1 MKYVSALKTKLIY
14 VFAIPDELHRG
25 CLKIGETTID
35 EVDFQDLY
43 ENSSALNRA
52 AKKRID
58 SYTKT
63 AGIPYQLL
71 YTEPSFSI
79 KGASVVGFNDKAVHE
94 VLKRSGIPCAD
105 LGIENQG
112 TEWFRTDLET
122 VKKAIQAAKEGRSA
136 LENSQITTNLTPIVL
151 RPEQREA
158 VDKTIRRFQSGHDM
172 LWYAKMRFGKTVC
185 ALQVVKEMNA
195 HRTLILTHRPV
206 VDKGWFEDFSKI
218 FVDTKNFRYGSRN
231 CSCKFEELESDAQY
245 DPNSHYVY
253 FASLQDLRGSELT
266 GGRFDKNTA
275 VFEAKWDIV
284 IIDEGHEGTQT
295 ELGQNV
301 IKAVKKRN
309 TRVLNLSGTPFNI
322 LDDYEAEDVF
332 TWTYIDEQAAK
343 QKWDMEHLGDINP
356 YADLPRLNMFTFD
369 LGKLM
374 AKYSEMGEMAF
385 NFKEFFRTWTGDV
398 AKDGA
403 PVPSDKTIGDFVHE
417 KDVLKFLD
425 IIVSKDDNTNYPFST
440 DEYREIF
447 RHSLWMVPGVKE
459 AKALSKLLSN
469 HCVFKSFNIANVA
482 GDGDD
487 DVPNEEA
494 RQTVDNAIGKYPDTT
509 YSITLSC
516 GRLTTG
522 VTIRPWTAVFMLS
535 GSHSTDAKAYMQT
548 IFRVQSPYEI
558 NGKRKEECYVFD
570 FAPDR
575 ALKCVAEAMK
585 VSTKAGRTSE
595 QERVQLGRFLNFCP
609 IIGFSGTK
617 MQTFNVEH
625 MLERLKNAYV
635 ERVVSR
641 GFEDN
646 YLYNDRLLQLDEL
659 EMAFFEKLK
668 GVIGSTKANHATDE
682 ININEQGFT
691 NEEYEQL
698 KKAQKKK
705 KSELTEEEKQLLA
718 EQKLKRENRNKVI
731 SILRGISIRI
741 PLLVYGA
748 ELEKGESVTLET
760 FPKLVDDL
768 SWEEFMPRGITKDD
782 FKAISRYY
790 DEDVFRSACSKILSL
805 TKAADDLPPTERV
818 KKIAS
823 IFSYFKNP
831 DKETVLTPWR
841 VVNMHM
847 SDCLGGYDF
856 WDENHAETLF
866 EPRYVD
872 RGEVTKN
879 VFAKPDTRI
888 LEINSKTGL
897 YPLYVAYSSYME
909 KRKDFMATNMFAEE
923 LDLAQERKI
932 WDEVLKNNIFVVCK
946 TPMAKQITKRTLAG
960 YRDVKVNTRHFK
972 DLINQIINKPNN
984 FIQKMHQGHSYWK
997 AINDDDM
1004 KFNAIVGN
1012 PPYQVMDGGA
1022 QASATP
1028 VYNEIVDIS
1037 KKISPTYISIIMPS
1051 RWMTGGKGLDE
1062 FRSNMIHDKD
1072 MRVLHDYY
1080 NSKDIFPT
1088 VEIKGGVCYFLWNNK
1103 YNEKCNCYRHDEQ
1116 GVKYTCRFLCEE
1128 GDDIFIRE
1136 SQLIS
1141 IKNKVSIFELESFEK
1156 IVSPRKPYGLSGD
1169 VFKNESKYNLPSMSN
1184 EFVEDGLT
1192 IYGLDE
1198 KLKRV
1203 KKYVPKDYPFPKTEY
1218 ISGYKLFMSR
1228 NQGSG
1233 VLGEEFSVP
1242 IFATPNECCTE
1253 TFIVIGLFETE
1264 SEMKNCWSYVKT
1276 KFFRTMVG
1284 IRKQDQGASRA
1295 IYHYV
1300 PLQDFTEKSDIN
1312 WNKSIQEIDCQLY
1325 KKYNL
1330 EQTEIDFIE
1339 THIKPMQ

>member
-25 CLKIGETTID
+25 CLKIGETTIE
-35 EVDFQDLY
+35 EVDFKDLY
-43 ENSSALNRA
+43 ENSSALNKA

-79 KGASVVGFNDKAVHE
+79 RGASVVGFNDKAVHE

-136 LENSQITTNLTPIVL
+136 LKNSQITTNLTPIIL

-158 VDKTIRRFQSGHDM
+158 VDKTIRRFRSGHDM

-218 FVDTKNFRYGSRN
+218 FVDTGNFRYGSRN
-231 CSCKFEELESDAQY
+231 RGYGFEELESDAKY
-245 DPNSHYVY
+245 DPSSHYVY

-275 VFEAKWDIV
+275 VFKAEWDIV

-301 IKAVKKRN
+301 IKAVTKRN
-309 TRVLNLSGTPFNI
+309 PRVLNLSGTPFNI
-322 LDDYEAEDVF
+322 LDDYEEEDVF

-374 AKYSEMGEMAF
+374 SRYSEMGDMAF
-385 NFKEFFRTWTGDV
+385 NFKEFFRTWTGD
-398 AKDGA
+398 AEADGA
-403 PVPSDKTIGDFVHE
+403 ILPQGKAKGSFVHE
-417 KDVLKFLD
+417 KDVRKFLD
-425 IIVSKDDNTNYPFST
+425 IIVSKDDDTNYPFST
-440 DEYREIF
+440 DEYRDFF

-459 AKALSKLLSN
+459 AKALSELL
-469 HCVFKSFNIANVA
+469 HRHPVFQHFNIANVA

-487 DVPNEEA
+487 DVPNDEA
-494 RQTVDNAIGKYPDTT
+494 IQIVNKAIGKYSDTT

-522 VTIRPWTAVFMLS
+522 VTVRPWTAVFMLS

-558 NGKRKEECYVFD
+558 GGKRKEECYVFD

-585 VSTKAGRTSE
+585 VTTKAGRTSE
-595 QERVQLGRFLNFCP
+595 QDRVQLGRFLNFCP

-625 MLERLKNAYV
+625 MLERLKDAYV

-659 EMAFFEKLK
+659 EMAFFDKLK
-668 GVIGSTKANHATDE
+668 GIIGSTKANHATDE
-682 ININEQGFT
+682 ININEQGFS

-705 KSELTEEEKQLLA
+705 KTELTEEEKQLLA
-718 EQKLKRENRNKVI
+718 ELKLKKDNRNKVI

-768 SWEEFMPRGITKDD
+768 SWEEFMPRGITKED

-856 WDENHAETLF
+856 WDESHKETIF

-872 RGEVTKN
+872 RGEVTRN
-879 VFAKPDTRI
+879 VFAKPGTKI

-897 YPLYVAYSSYME
+897 YPLYVTYSTYME
-909 KRKDFMATNMFAEE
+909 RRKTFMATNMFADE
-923 LDLAQERKI
+923 LDLAQERRL

-946 TPMAKQITKRTLAG
+946 TPMAKQITKRTLVG

-984 FIQKMHQGHSYWK
+984 FIQKMRQGHSYWK

-1012 PPYQVMDGGA
+1012 PPYQIINHNGP
-1022 QASATP
+1022 QASQATP
-1028 VYNEIVDIS
+1028 VYQNFVNIAKQIRP
-1037 KKISPTYISIIMPS
+1037 IYISMIMPARWYAGGMGMGMFRQSMLNDDRISALVDFPKS
-1051 RWMTGGKGLDE
+1051 RDC
-1062 FRSNMIHDKD
+1062 
-1072 MRVLHDYY
+1072 
-1080 NSKDIFPT
+1080 FPT
-1088 VEIKGGVCYFLWNNK
+1088 VDIAGGLCYFLWDREHDGQCIVTNSLGLERNSIK
-1103 YNEKCNCYRHDEQ
+1103 RRLNEYP
-1116 GVKYTCRFLCEE
+1116 
-1128 GDDIFIRE
+1128 IFIRE
-1136 SQLIS
+1136 NIGIKIIRKLIIQHSLSDLVYPISPFGLPTNYRGHEKPFADCYTMVSSQGKSYINKDAITNEVLANQYKVIIGQLNPDRGGVNNTS
-1141 IKNKVSIFELESFEK
+1141 DGKSNVTTKVS
-1156 IVSPRKPYGLSGD
+1156 V
-1169 VFKNESKYNLPSMSN
+1169 LPPK
-1184 EFVEDGLT
+1184 FVT
-1192 IYGLDE
+1192 
-1198 KLKRV
+1198 
-1203 KKYVPKDYPFPKTEY
+1203 TATY
-1218 ISGYKLFMSR
+1218 I
-1228 NQGSG
+1228 
-1233 VLGEEFSVP
+1233 VLGGFDTLQG
-1242 IFATPNECCTE
+1242 AN
-1253 TFIVIGLFETE
+1253 
-1264 SEMKNCWSYVKT
+1264 NYASYIKT
-1276 KFFRTMVG
+1276 KFVRFLVFLTLSSMH
-1284 IRKQDQGASRA
+1284 ITQMCFQF
-1295 IYHYV
+1295 V
-1300 PLQDFTEKSDIN
+1300 PLQDFSKPWTDE
-1312 WNKSIQEIDCQLY
+1312 ELY

-1330 EQTEIDFIE
+1330 SQEEIDYIE
-1339 THIKPMQ
+1339 AMIKPMP